1 MEYKIKSK
9 LFTFSEIE
17 YLVSTYQRI
26 DINKLT
32 EVFNKKYN
40 RSMKKSQIR
49 SFLKNHKITCG
60 RTGCFEKG
68 NIPWTVGVAGKGI
81 IKPNSGSFKKGITP
95 MCHRPVGSERI
106 NVDGYIEIKIAE
118 PATWHAKHRVVW
130 MKSYGSI
137 PKGHNIRMRD
147 GNKLNIDIDNLC
159 LVSNSEHMI
168 LNQLGF
174 VSAAKEI
181 QQVMMTLA
189 KVKSKAYQL
198 RQQ

>member
-1 MEYKIKSK
+1 MKHKIKSK

-17 YLVSTYQRI
+17 YLIETYQRI

-32 EVFNKKYN
+32 EAFNKKHN
-40 RSMKKSQIR
+40 RSIKKSQLR
-49 SFLKNHKITCG
+49 AFFKNHKITCG

-68 NIPWTVGVAGKGI
+68 NIPWTTGMAGKGI
-81 IKPNSGSFKKGITP
+81 LKPNSGCFKKGMTP

-106 NVDGYIEIKIAE
+106 NVYGYIEIKTAE
-118 PATWHAKHRVVW
+118 PAEWDAKHRVVW
-130 MKSYGSI
+130 MKHYGSI
-137 PKGHNIRMRD
+137 PKGHNVRMRD

-159 LVSNSEHMI
+159 LVSNSEHMF

-181 QQVMMTLA
+181 QPVIMTLA
-189 KVKSKAYQL
+189 KVKSKVCQL
-198 RQQ
+198 RN